1 MIDDS
6 KITFC
11 CKPPVEMKLKR
22 ISGSADTAV
31 LQTFFRNPSARKIE
45 LEENSMIWSLP
56 SEYADSRTLLGGACT
71 GIPLYI
77 GSSGSDSKINSEAF
91 VLLRSNAGKYLLA
104 GTLTWRKLLMTWN
117 IRNSKLTLE
126 IHGDSLILDENSQYE
141 ADEFVILERD
151 TLYDAMDAYGSLLGE
166 KNRRERKK
174 DLWRGWASWDYFRDE
189 FTHDELIGQAEAVKP
204 LLPEKNGRIRYL
216 LQVDDGYSV
225 WGDWTEVKDRNFPK
239 GFDGLVK
246 DAQIRG
252 FETGIWM
259 APFLAESTSHIAQAH
274 PDWFLRNSRG
284 KPYRYTICEH
294 TLFLLDYSQD
304 EVCSWWRETLKT
316 VRSWGITYFKFD
328 FLNRG
333 LFSVPGKNPMP
344 PLSRFH
350 RCFDIISEELDKDNC
365 YILGCSAELGP
376 CFGRVDG
383 IRVGPDISPNLKAV
397 RDSSFA
403 CIGHFYLQKH
413 VLDCDTDYL
422 VLRGEGERDPER
434 PELFESK
441 FGRLSLNDAQL
452 WSNLSAIDA
461 HIVLAG
467 DNMKFISEDKK
478 SMIRKVMAKVPGD
491 EIFCAD
497 PFAGN
502 GSTAAE
508 CILSN
513 HNGKTRISLFNWDD
527 KEKTVVLSG
536 SEKGEYTI
544 PPNSSIQ
551 INYTGT
557 ASFPELARTLHT
569 DRTEQDR
576 KTYSGMIHDFPVPRN
591 AEALP
596 LGEAAKCPLQF
607 ERKTQTG
614 MAFGNF
620 ASILSKKIFS
630 GIPFD
635 FALSENKVIEQD
647 YGQKGSEIAVSGRI
661 PAFYFLYGVCVPV
674 KNRVCTIRL
683 CYKDGSFTE
692 FPVDCGENI
701 GNWNIRYLFNW
712 HERDAHLSWIDDFSF
727 ACMYTA
733 RFENPHP
740 EKEAEKIVVSELEQR
755 GTLYIA
761 GLTKAEN

>member
-11 CKPPVEMKLKR
+11 CKQPVEMNLNR
-22 ISGSADTAV
+22 ISESADTAV
-31 LQTFFRNPSARKIE
+31 LKTLFRNPSARKIE
-45 LEENSMIWSLP
+45 LEENSITWSLP

-77 GSSGSDSKINSEAF
+77 GSSGSDSKIDSEAF

-189 FTHDELIGQAEAVKP
+189 FTHDELIGQAEAVKA

-225 WGDWTEVKDRNFPK
+225 WGDWTELKDRNFPK
-239 GFDGLVK
+239 
-246 DAQIRG
+246 
-252 FETGIWM
+252 
-259 APFLAESTSHIAQAH
+259 
-274 PDWFLRNSRG
+274 DWFLRDSSGN
-284 KPYRYTICEH
+284 PYRYTICEH

-304 EVCSWWRETLKT
+304 EVCCWWRETLKT

-333 LFSVPGKNPMP
+333 LFPVPGKNPMP

-350 RCFDIISEELDKDNC
+350 RCFDIISEVLDKDNC

-383 IRVGPDISPNLKAV
+383 IRIGPDISPNLKAV

-478 SMIRKVMAKVPGD
+478 SMIRKVMAAVPGD

-497 PFAGN
+497 PFAGD

-527 KEKTVVLSG
+527 KEKKVVLSG

-576 KTYSGMIHDFPVPRN
+576 K
-591 AEALP
+591 
-596 LGEAAKCPLQF
+596 
-607 ERKTQTG
+607 

-661 PAFYFLYGVCVPV
+661 PSFYLLYGVCVPV

-683 CYKDGSFTE
+683 YYKDGSFAE